1 MIWLAAGFAVIYGLR
16 HAGAAPSWAGSIAKT
31 ASTALLAIAAIIADA
46 PVLLILGLALG
57 SAGDFALSRP
67 GQSAFLAGMGAFA
80 AGHLAYVALMW
91 TPAGAGNIWPLGL
104 VMLGLAVS
112 TEVWLIPRT
121 GDLRWPVRAY
131 VLIITLMALAA
142 LSLPPDQTVTRIGAA
157 LFVLSDLLL
166 AIHLFVAP
174 RRWLA
179 LTLWPA
185 YWSGQALILA
195 GNL

>member
-31 ASTALLAIAAIIADA
+31 ASTGLLALAAILADA
-46 PVLLILGLALG
+46 PLLLIFGLAFG
-57 SAGDFALSRP
+57 AAGDFALSRP
-67 GQSAFLAGMGAFA
+67 GQTAFLAGMAAFA
-80 AGHLAYVALMW
+80 AGHLAYIALMW
-91 TPAGAGNIWPLGL
+91 SPAGADQVWPLGL
-104 VMLGLAVS
+104 AMLALAAS
-112 TEVWLIPRT
+112 TEFWLIPRT

-142 LSLPPDQTVTRIGAA
+142 LSLPPDQTVTRIGAG

-179 LTLWPA
+179 LALWPT
-185 YWSGQALILA
+185 YWTGQALILA